1 VGSGATS
8 GEAGRKGSSYVRFAR
23 RGRWALGWHGEAGV
37 NAASASSVHG
47 YDTHPTGTE
56 RTVGVLARGA
66 RWHRVGGPGRGT
78 RARAWRCVGGVRPL
92 AGA

>member
-1 VGSGATS
+1 MGSGATS

-47 YDTHPTGTE
+47 YDTTDTP
-56 RTVGVLARGA
+56 ARRDA
-66 RWHRVGGPGRGT
+66 PCRAELHRAPNTYRENGGST
-78 RARAWRCVGGVRPL
+78 R
-92 AGA
+92 